1 VQADRFRHLLI
12 RWIVYMHVAL
22 SIVEHDIFRDL
33 ILYICPALEPFL
45 VRSGNTIRR
54 WILKE
59 FERQSLIIRD
69 ELAQAKSQIHINFD
83 L

>member
-1 VQADRFRHLLI
+1 
-12 RWIVYMHVAL
+12 MHVAL
-22 SIVEHDIFRDL
+22 SIIEHDTFRNL
-33 ILYICPALEPFL
+33 ILYICPALELFL

-69 ELAQAKSQIHINFD
+69 ELA
-83 L
+83 